1 MLSIVVPVH
10 NISGRLE
17 NLMSWV
23 PAAIVN
29 RVHVILVHDQS
40 QDTTELELNLMLKAL
55 QSEFVT
61 KHNVNLQSPGF
72 TRNYGLNLVST
83 PWFSFAD
90 ADDVVRIENL
100 LKLVN
105 ETQDSNSL
113 VGVGAY
119 LAIDT
124 NSNKKEFFAPPKEDQ
139 KKLALHLASRMGLW
153 RFVFNTDQ
161 FLHQE
166 FTHHRMAEDYLFL
179 AILLN
184 SDSRIYVSSREIY
197 KYFYGGEQNLTSDRS
212 VMIQMYDVLKVIRR
226 ITPEG
231 KLAENFRIF
240 SLQKLSYSLLRNVRF
255 RTLVRHL
262 PLITLTLISHPIC
275 AIKLFKENIKK
286 NGESG

>member
-10 NISGRLE
+10 NISGRTE
-17 NLMSWV
+17 SLMSWV
-23 PAAIVN
+23 PTAIVN
-29 RVHVILVHDQS
+29 RVHVILVHDES
-40 QDTTELELNLMLKAL
+40 QDTTELELNVMIKTW
-55 QSEFVT
+55 QSEFVA
-61 KHNVNLQSPGF
+61 KHNVNLQSPGL

-105 ETQDSNSL
+105 ETQDANSL

-119 LAIDT
+119 LAIDA
-124 NSNKKEFFAPPKEDQ
+124 NSHKKELFAPPKGDP

-184 SDSRIYVSSREIY
+184 SASRIHVSSFEVY
-197 KYFYGGEQNLTSDRS
+197 MYFYGGEQNLTSNRS
-212 VMIQMYDVLKVIRR
+212 VMIEMFDVLEAIRR
-226 ITPEG
+226 ITPES
-231 KLAENFRIF
+231 KFAENFKTF
-240 SLQKLSYSLLRNVRF
+240 SLQKLSYSLLRNVRS
-255 RTLVRHL
+255 RALICLL
-262 PLITLTLISHPIC
+262 PRIIITLISHPIY
-275 AIKLFKENIKK
+275 ALKLFKENFKK
-286 NGESG
+286 NGEPG